1 MKKKAVLTGILVVF
15 IVLAL
20 SGCMPGNE
28 RYTPD
33 KPAGFL
39 WGIWHGWIAPVSL
52 IAGLFDKSIRVYEPA
67 NTGWWYD
74 FGFYIAIISGFGG
87 LSLTRRKNSKNKGI
101 HEVFFC

>member
-39 WGIWHGWIAPVSL
+39 WGIWHDRMVVLFRLLHCYYQRFWRPVPDPQEEFKKIKAYMKCFSVRQACFIWI
-52 IAGLFDKSIRVYEPA
+52 Y
-67 NTGWWYD
+67 
-74 FGFYIAIISGFGG
+74 
-87 LSLTRRKNSKNKGI
+87 
-101 HEVFFC
+101 

>member
-33 KPAGFL
+33 KPAGFCGNL
-39 WGIWHGWIAPVSL
+39 AWLDSA
-52 IAGLFDKSIRVYEPA
+52 RVA
-67 NTGWWYD
+67 D
-74 FGFYIAIISGFGG
+74 CR
-87 LSLTRRKNSKNKGI
+87 L
-101 HEVFFC
+101 V